1 MVSVRFLLSKF
12 TLNVGVAKLR
22 QLRVMARVVIVRLP
36 ESRHESAFPTAASIS
51 QLRSLS
57 VVNVWLVC
65 KSALAKAETS
75 LLRSRQPHRP
85 KVSSVSLWLSTVQ
98 MAPEFSLRLQYPKMR
113 ELICG
118 MPMSQVAVQGGL
130 IYRKLYVAATA
141 FYRLANCLDVLHH

>member
-75 LLRSRQPHRP
+75 LLNGGVTFCYFVFGR
-85 KVSSVSLWLSTVQ
+85 
-98 MAPEFSLRLQYPKMR
+98 RLCQ
-113 ELICG
+113 
-118 MPMSQVAVQGGL
+118 
-130 IYRKLYVAATA
+130 IYNPYFPV
-141 FYRLANCLDVLHH
+141 FG